1 MDTRVILAV
10 IPEQDADSVLTTL
23 HERKFRVT
31 RIASTGGF
39 WRRGNV
45 TLLIG
50 VVEEQVRE
58 AIDLLRDRCSACGES
73 RRGKGEGNGGVAFI
87 LNAEHFE
94 QV

>member
-1 MDTRVILAV
+1 MDTRVILTV
-10 IPEQDADSVLTTL
+10 IPEQNADSTLAAL

-50 VVEEQVRE
+50 VAKGQVSE
-58 AIDLLRDRCSACGES
+58 AIDLIHDRCSACGES
-73 RRGKGEGNGGVAFI
+73 RQGKGEGNGGVAFI
-87 LNAEHFE
+87 LNVEHFE